1 MERLIMR
8 RFGKCIAAMMTAVF
22 LTGTMLSGT
31 PLLAAEISGSEGV
44 RRIMPQEEASR
55 EEIVSFQEL
64 SEAART
70 VRLANKPGLGQCL
83 AKMPRTLTAVLADG
97 STEKIAVTW
106 QCVGDYENS
115 NYFYYQF
122 NPVWDTDVY
131 ALNGGAEVPYIN
143 LFLGVDGRFKLA
155 TLEENREEIFNFMRE
170 KMGFNIAAACGVL
183 ANIQSESSFR
193 PTASVIDTNGL
204 TSYGLCQW
212 NGPRFESLK
221 TYCASNGYDYQTV
234 EGQLYYLKYELEH
247 SEASACAR
255 VRNVENTAEGAYQ
268 AGYNW
273 ARYFERCASVYF
285 ESRAKLAR
293 DTYWPMYNGSGG
305 VRNKYSITYELDG
318 GKNSEDNPKSYY
330 NTSGTITLKDPMRT
344 GYLFGGWFLDRKFK
358 KQIKTIS
365 GADNTNYVLY
375 AKWTEIRYNIAFHGN
390 GAQSG
395 QVKSLTNCEYDAIY
409 TLPANKFARK
419 GYRFAGWNT
428 KKNGRGTAYGNKEN
442 VGNLT
447 AKNGVTVTLY
457 AQWKLQGYD
466 ITYVLNGG
474 EQNAQNPD
482 VYYANSKT
490 IKLKNPKKNGYTF
503 LGWYTDAKFKNK
515 ITKIAKGTQKN
526 LKLYAKWQANQYKV
540 VYDGNGAT
548 SGSVKA
554 MAGCRYGKAYKVA
567 INKFK
572 RTNYT
577 FAGWNTKKNG
587 TGIAVADG
595 SKFKNLTAKNNKTV
609 RLYAQWNKI
618 TYKITYVLDGGTML
632 EENPSTYDAQTET
645 FVLKEPVKTGYVFLG
660 WYTEPSFT
668 NRITQIKRGTKG
680 NYTLY
685 AKWDI
690 LRYTIA
696 FDGNGASAGNVAA
709 IGDCVYNSTYALPH
723 NQFER
728 PGYVFLGWNT
738 AADGSGTFYQEG
750 AIVKNLSGQHG
761 ATVTLYAMWD
771 KVVSAGEGEPI

>member
-1 MERLIMR
+1 MR
-8 RFGKCIAAMMTAVF
+8 RFGRCIAAMMTAVF
-22 LTGTMLSGT
+22 LAGTLLPGT
-31 PLLAAEISGSEGV
+31 PLSAAEISGSEGV
-44 RRIMPQEEASR
+44 RKAVQKEADR
-55 EEIVSFQEL
+55 QEIVSFQEL
-64 SEAART
+64 SEEKRT
-70 VRLANKPGLGQCL
+70 VRFAKKPPLAQCL
-83 AKMPRTLTAVLADG
+83 AKMPETLTAVMVDG
-97 STEKIAVTW
+97 SREKIAVTW

-122 NPVWDTDVY
+122 KPVWDADAYVV
-131 ALNGGAEVPYIN
+131 NSSEEVPYVN
-143 LFLGVDGRFKLA
+143 LFLGVDGRFRLA
-155 TLEENREEIFNFMRE
+155 SLEENREEIYNFMRG

-221 TYCASNGYDYQTV
+221 AYCARNGYDYQSV

-285 ESRAKLAR
+285 ESRAVLAR
-293 DTYWPMYNGSGG
+293 DTYWPMYSGSGG

-318 GKNSEDNPKSYY
+318 GKNNEDNPKSYY
-330 NTSGTITLKDPMRT
+330 NTSGTITLKDPTRT
-344 GYLFGGWFLDRKFK
+344 GYIFGGWFLDRKFK

-365 GADNTNYVLY
+365 GADNTNYVIY
-375 AKWTEIRYNIAFHGN
+375 AKWTEIHYNIAFHGN

-409 TLPANKFARK
+409 TLPANKFVRK

-428 KKNGRGTAYGNKEN
+428 KKNGRGTSYGNKEN

-474 EQNAQNPD
+474 EQNAKNPD
-482 VYYANSKT
+482 VYYATSKT
-490 IKLKNPKKNGYTF
+490 IKLKAPKKTGYTF
-503 LGWYTDAKFKNK
+503 LGWYTDPKFKKK
-515 ITKIAKGTQKN
+515 ITKVAKGTQKD

-540 VYDGNGAT
+540 TYDGNGAT
-548 SGSVKA
+548 SGSIKEKTS
-554 MAGCRYGKAYKVA
+554 CRYGKAYKA
-567 INKFK
+567 AKNKFK
-572 RTNYT
+572 RADYT
-577 FAGWNTKKNG
+577 FAGWNTKKDG
-587 TGIAVADG
+587 TGIAVPDG
-595 SKFKNLTAKNNKTV
+595 SKFKNLTAKHNTTV
-609 RLYAQWNKI
+609 KLYAQWKKI
-618 TYKITYVLDGGTML
+618 TYTITYVLDGGVMP

-645 FVLKEPVKTGYVFLG
+645 FVLKEPVKAGYVFQG

-685 AKWDI
+685 AKWDV

-696 FDGNGASAGNVAA
+696 FDGNGAQSGYVEA
-709 IGDCVYNSTYALPH
+709 IRDCVYNSTYALPH

-728 PGYVFLGWNT
+728 AGYVFLGWNT
-738 AADGSGTFYQEG
+738 AADGSGTFYGEG
-750 AIVKNLSGQHG
+750 AIVKNLTGQHG
-761 ATVTLYAMWD
+761 VTVTLYAMWD
-771 KVVSAGEGEPI
+771 KVVSAGEGEPL